1 MVIKT
6 LVVIFMLSQ
15 SWSKQIRGFPPT
27 PKAADLQDHFGTEPV
42 QNLYGPTNRVTIAH
56 IAREGVTGE
65 ATPISPITNFGKE
78 IDPVQVVA
86 GDLDN
91 TSYDASKII
100 KAPYAGKIFNNLD
113 PKFNIKSTIVHE
125 AVVKTPVHMGTQY
138 EERASQSMNRVTG
151 QVTKKTVTVEKP
163 IIGIMN
169 NVRQVQSNQE
179 TLVNINT
186 GRIIDVTKKAELHG
200 TNPI

>member
-1 MVIKT
+1 M
-6 LVVIFMLSQ
+6 
-15 SWSKQIRGFPPT
+15 
-27 PKAADLQDHFGTEPV
+27 
-42 QNLYGPTNRVTIAH
+42 
-56 IAREGVTGE
+56 
-65 ATPISPITNFGKE
+65 
-78 IDPVQVVA
+78 
-86 GDLDN
+86 
-91 TSYDASKII
+91 
-100 KAPYAGKIFNNLD
+100 
-113 PKFNIKSTIVHE
+113 HE

-169 NVRQVQSNQE
+169 NVRQVESNQE